1 MARNRGVNRLRGSNR
16 FIAESATVNSISTTI
31 YVNNELRIV
40 FFCHEYLDGIAF
52 IYKFALENQ

>member
-40 FFCHEYLDGIAF
+40 FFCHEYLDGITF